1 MFVRP
6 WLMGLTATF
15 ALVAASHAAA
25 PAPALVIPLKSYLG
39 AIPSMELQLGGQP
52 STVLLDTAGGLTVL
66 MPGGVAKAKC
76 EPWGR
81 VSGMRMRGDRLD
93 LPRCDNVNAQI
104 EGHALNIAEAGVWDF
119 SNMLP
124 KDAPPLDGSVALDA
138 FAGKVISLDLA
149 GNRLIVETPA
159 SAKARTAHA
168 IEMPMRLARE
178 VGGASLTPMMAV
190 QTPKGKLW
198 FELDCGSDAEVM
210 VNRAVAGALG
220 LDPSSK
226 QGQPIGMELA
236 PNLPLKARAQVLD
249 LVVDGNI
256 GAPVLR
262 QWIVTMDL
270 AHEHLWLSPAA
281 STASK

>member
-1 MFVRP
+1 
-6 WLMGLTATF
+6 
-15 ALVAASHAAA
+15 VAASHAAV

-39 AIPSMELQLGGQP
+39 AIPSMEVQLGGQP

-66 MPGGVAKAKC
+66 MPRGVAKVKC

-81 VSGMRMRGDRLD
+81 VSGTRMRGDRLD
-93 LPRCDNVNAQI
+93 LPRCDNVNAQV
-104 EGHALNIAEAGVWDF
+104 EGRALSIPEAGVWDF
-119 SNMLP
+119 SNLLP

-138 FAGKVISLDLA
+138 FAGKMITLDLS

-159 SAKARTAHA
+159 SASARTAHA
-168 IEMPMRLARE
+168 IEVPMRLARE

-198 FELDCGSDAEVM
+198 FELDCGSDADMM
-210 VNRAVAGALG
+210 VNRAVVDALG

-226 QGQPIGMELA
+226 QGQLISMDIA
-236 PNLPLKARAQVLD
+236 PKLPLKAHAQVLD

-262 QWIVTMDL
+262 QWIITMDL
-270 AHEHLWLSPAA
+270 AHERLWLSPAA
-281 STASK
+281 SATSK